1 MTEIFDIAGYAR
13 ISFEDND
20 IKDKD
25 NTSIE
30 NQKAIITDFV
40 HRKFPGSRLTF
51 YEDRDRSGYTFE
63 TRENYQRMRR
73 DMMTHKIGILV
84 VKDFSRF
91 SRRNSRG
98 LVELE
103 DLRDAGV
110 RIISIGDNIDYP
122 NDDDW
127 LKIQFQFLINEMP
140 VTDTSK
146 KVRNVIRRRQ
156 EDGKWIC
163 AAPYGYIVNLR
174 KEFELVPTEADVVRR
189 IFRLY
194 NEEGWGYKKIANHLT
209 EQGIP
214 TPRMSEKQ
222 RKDAMGQ
229 DNKIRAKAA
238 WSIVSVQGI
247 LDNDFYI
254 GTFRAHKYT
263 RRKINGSDIRLDA
276 GDNVV
281 IENHHQ
287 PIIDYRTFATTRA
300 LREKRSRSNYRGV
313 KKYDNVYSGFLECG
327 DCGSP
332 MFSMSR
338 SDIKPAYTCGTYHRR
353 GRSGCTSHHI
363 RVDRLD
369 ALMKLYVEKV
379 MKNAASMLEQLNGD
393 LAREQE
399 QVEETEISADR
410 LNTVLDDLLEELKIT
425 KRQRIREI
433 MKRPEQETLIEE
445 TYDELE
451 AELQKKIE
459 GIRHQIDMIADRR
472 NTILRVNRA
481 GKLALEVFQDILNKD
496 KLERND
502 LELMI
507 EKIRVYE
514 DHLEIRLR
522 SDIDGLIR
530 CESLEAA
537 VNFNSGT
544 ENIETTLIQSSQNR
558 EDKVF
563 RVHVISNGDSL
574 RISNGK
580 WCWFSRGIGG
590 RSALDYLIKVKGI
603 PFTQAAEIILGR
615 EAEKPP
621 VFYRQK
627 ERKHT
632 ELLMPE
638 LSETTEQV
646 EKYLYS
652 RGIHPV
658 IIHYCIENKLLF
670 ESADFHS
677 AVFVGYDKDGKAR
690 YGALRSTVNSYK
702 GELTGSDKH
711 FSFSMEGKPN
721 AEHIHVFE
729 SAIDLLSF
737 ATLALLAGRDWKSET
752 YLSLAGVFQTK
763 REDVVPVALSR
774 FLDENP
780 SVRKIHLHLDND
792 AVGRGA
798 VKGIVGGLQGR
809 YQVYDEPPSRGKD
822 VNDELKIRVG
832 LMRERKERERT

>member
-13 ISFEDND
+13 ISFEDDD

-379 MKNAASMLEQLNGD
+379 MKNADSMLEQLNGD

-445 TYDELE
+445 TYDALE

-522 SDIDGLIR
+522 SDIDSLIR

-544 ENIETTLIQSSQNR
+544 ENIETTLIQSSKGH

-563 RVHVISNGDSL
+563 RVHVISNGDPLEIFTTRDGEVIFKKYSL
-574 RISNGK
+574 
-580 WCWFSRGIGG
+580 IGG
-590 RSALDYLIKVKGI
+590 LEDFAAQLCDILARATDFTAVITDRDSVIAAAGPCKRELIDRAVSPQMEQLMEKRSIYQQGRGDAALPVCADNLHTHAATAAPILCQGDVLGLVL
-603 PFTQAAEIILGR
+603 FAAEEGRYPGESEYKLAQTVSAFLGR
-615 EAEKPP
+615 
-621 VFYRQK
+621 
-627 ERKHT
+627 H
-632 ELLMPE
+632 M
-638 LSETTEQV
+638 
-646 EKYLYS
+646 
-652 RGIHPV
+652 
-658 IIHYCIENKLLF
+658 EN
-670 ESADFHS
+670 
-677 AVFVGYDKDGKAR
+677 
-690 YGALRSTVNSYK
+690 
-702 GELTGSDKH
+702 
-711 FSFSMEGKPN
+711 
-721 AEHIHVFE
+721 
-729 SAIDLLSF
+729 
-737 ATLALLAGRDWKSET
+737 
-752 YLSLAGVFQTK
+752 
-763 REDVVPVALSR
+763 
-774 FLDENP
+774 
-780 SVRKIHLHLDND
+780 
-792 AVGRGA
+792 
-798 VKGIVGGLQGR
+798 
-809 YQVYDEPPSRGKD
+809 
-822 VNDELKIRVG
+822 
-832 LMRERKERERT
+832 

>member
-13 ISFEDND
+13 ISFEDDD

-189 IFRLY
+189 IFQLY

-433 MKRPEQETLIEE
+433 MKHPEQETLIEE

-530 CESLEAA
+530 CESLETA

-544 ENIETTLIQSSQNR
+544 GNIELQSVGADAHIRPRVDEGIDPYETELVQSAKNH

-563 RVHVISNGDSL
+563 RVHVISDGDPLEIFTTRDGEVIFKKYSL
-574 RISNGK
+574 
-580 WCWFSRGIGG
+580 IGG
-590 RSALDYLIKVKGI
+590 LEDFAAQLCDILARATDFTAVITDRDSVIAAAGPCKRELIDRAVSPQMEQLMEKRSIYQQGRGDAALPVCADNLHTHAATAAPILCQGDVLGLVL
-603 PFTQAAEIILGR
+603 FAAEEGRYPGESEYKLAQTVSAFLGR
-615 EAEKPP
+615 
-621 VFYRQK
+621 
-627 ERKHT
+627 H
-632 ELLMPE
+632 M
-638 LSETTEQV
+638 
-646 EKYLYS
+646 
-652 RGIHPV
+652 
-658 IIHYCIENKLLF
+658 EN
-670 ESADFHS
+670 
-677 AVFVGYDKDGKAR
+677 
-690 YGALRSTVNSYK
+690 
-702 GELTGSDKH
+702 
-711 FSFSMEGKPN
+711 
-721 AEHIHVFE
+721 
-729 SAIDLLSF
+729 
-737 ATLALLAGRDWKSET
+737 
-752 YLSLAGVFQTK
+752 
-763 REDVVPVALSR
+763 
-774 FLDENP
+774 
-780 SVRKIHLHLDND
+780 
-792 AVGRGA
+792 
-798 VKGIVGGLQGR
+798 
-809 YQVYDEPPSRGKD
+809 
-822 VNDELKIRVG
+822 
-832 LMRERKERERT
+832 